1 MSTRYAIAAALLVG
15 CASTAPTSWREHDDV
30 RAMQGPGSDHVAAPA
45 AVDAQPVLNVVV
57 ATKNEPPPS
66 ATKVDPTVDPKI
78 IAVLLPL
85 SGPHAAVGREFK
97 AAIELA
103 GDADSKRMYFDT
115 AGDAD
120 KAALAVA
127 DAEHSGAVA
136 ILGPVGQHEAAA
148 AAAAA
153 TKLGI
158 PIALLAPADG
168 ADPVAGV
175 FRVIE
180 SPADEAR
187 FAARI
192 AAERSFTTVGVWVPN
207 DDVGN
212 ETADAFVAEANALG
226 LTVTSRG
233 SYDPTAKDLQPAVE
247 QLLGLNPETNPRYKT
262 FIARNG
268 RRSKKAFTPD
278 VPFGLLYLP
287 DRYDRSALI
296 ASFLPYLGVETR
308 NSDFPDT
315 EMLRRKHNGR
325 VPQIVQLL
333 GGVTYLPSVAASAI
347 FTQGQPSYP
356 GTTGTGPSSQTT
368 TTVLPATAPGAQED
382 CTSCAVEAL
391 VATGLHRS
399 HSGWATIGGARFAV
413 DVAVGPS
420 ATDRVV
426 ANSVI
431 RQWRAIGVRV
441 HERRTSSE
449 VAASIAAAR
458 SQVDAA
464 IFTRPTV
471 TAPAYAARSWS
482 GPAYA
487 DSFPGGWRASSV
499 NALYHQAIE
508 QFNPV
513 TAASTWLALDQT
525 IVDSYWVR
533 PLFTEPSLMAWAN
546 TVGTVEPTYSIPGL
560 VDQLPTWTTITPVTG
575 S

>member
-333 GGVTYLPSVAASAI
+333 GGSGWHHPSLPIRGGAAVEGAWVLDWFVGDLDAGMPADFASA
-347 FTQGQPSYP
+347 FHDATGQVATA
-356 GTTGTGPSSQTT
+356 TTAQVYDAARAVFAARATLSSGELRAGFRRALAHVHLEDGACGAEAMDPDGELQRAP
-368 TTVLPATAPGAQED
+368 TVLQV
-382 CTSCAVEAL
+382 TS
-391 VATGLHRS
+391 GQ
-399 HSGWATIGGARFAV
+399 F
-413 DVAVGPS
+413 
-420 ATDRVV
+420 
-426 ANSVI
+426 
-431 RQWRAIGVRV
+431 
-441 HERRTSSE
+441 E
-449 VAASIAAAR
+449 VSR
-458 SQVDAA
+458 
-464 IFTRPTV
+464 
-471 TAPAYAARSWS
+471 
-482 GPAYA
+482 
-487 DSFPGGWRASSV
+487 
-499 NALYHQAIE
+499 
-508 QFNPV
+508 
-513 TAASTWLALDQT
+513 
-525 IVDSYWVR
+525 
-533 PLFTEPSLMAWAN
+533 
-546 TVGTVEPTYSIPGL
+546 
-560 VDQLPTWTTITPVTG
+560 
-575 S
+575 